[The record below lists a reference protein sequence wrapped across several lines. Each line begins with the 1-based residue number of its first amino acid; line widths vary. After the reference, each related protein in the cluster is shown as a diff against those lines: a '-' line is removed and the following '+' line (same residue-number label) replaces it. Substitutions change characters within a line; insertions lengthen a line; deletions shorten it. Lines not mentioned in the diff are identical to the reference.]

1 LEGEGAS
8 EVSGLADIFL
18 SGQKRG
24 VWMENLE
31 DVLARKRWTRWL
43 FGFLCWL
50 AIVLFYSTRVPLGG
64 RVVPWTTSLETS
76 ASIWFVWVLF
86 VPAIIR
92 CDRLIKRHAESLV
105 QRLLLHVPVSL
116 AVTALTVYVTGAVG
130 LFLGGQL
137 SSFRLSFDVLRASWA
152 GLFHSHLLVYWG
164 ILGVYIAW
172 DSHERLRDRQ
182 IKTTELERALVEARL
197 GALQT
202 QLNPHFLFNA
212 LNAISAHIEGTPR
225 TARRMLEQLGDLLR
239 LSLSHAEDQEIPL
252 AEEIEFIDKYI
263 SLQQARFG
271 DRLEVTTS
279 IDPEV
284 LDVLVPTF
292 LLEPLVENAIRH
304 GIAPRSEKG
313 RLEISGGKR
322 EDRLRLSIRDNG
334 PGLPQ
339 GWDADRNGGI
349 GIQNTRERLQH
360 LYGNNHMFAIS
371 GTSGSGV
378 LVEIE
383 IPCQHT
389 NSLRQT
395 VV

>member
-1 LEGEGAS
+1 
-8 EVSGLADIFL
+8 
-18 SGQKRG
+18 
-24 VWMENLE
+24 METLE
-31 DVLARKRWTRWL
+31 DLLARKRWTRWL

-92 CDRLIKRHAESLV
+92 CDRLIRRHAASLV

-116 AVTALTVYVTGAVG
+116 AVTALTVYVTRAVG
-130 LFLGGQL
+130 LLLGGQL

-172 DSHERLRDRQ
+172 DSHEGLRDRQ
-182 IKTTELERALVEARL
+182 IRTTELERALVEARL

-212 LNAISAHIEGTPR
+212 LNAISAHVERTPR

-239 LSLSHAEDQEIPL
+239 LSLSHSEDQEISL

-263 SLQQARFG
+263 GLQQARFG
-271 DRLEVTTS
+271 DRLEVETS

-304 GIAPRSEKG
+304 GIAPDQ
-313 RLEISGGKR
+313 R
-322 EDRLRLSIRDNG
+322 EVAWR
-334 PGLPQ
+334 
-339 GWDADRNGGI
+339 
-349 GIQNTRERLQH
+349 
-360 LYGNNHMFAIS
+360 
-371 GTSGSGV
+371 
-378 LVEIE
+378 
-383 IPCQHT
+383 
-389 NSLRQT
+389 
-395 VV
+395 